1 MFVKEPRLTI
11 AVVNSFVGVS
21 LLTLPFCFQQCG
33 IILGSLLLVS
43 CSWMTHSSSLM
54 LLKAAVAANRKTYFG
69 LAQTSYGIPG
79 KLVVEIS
86 MIGLMLGT
94 SIAFFAVLEDLG
106 ANLFLAL
113 TGSLSTPWQRALV
126 LLAITSGVVLPLSL
140 ARKVSNSTWQM
151 LISLIFYVLLMTVLL
166 LYCLNSVI
174 SGELVMEKVRFWQWP
189 GIATTLPIFATSF
202 CGHPL
207 VLPMYFNL
215 RGQSVEQMNVI
226 CKQATITTFAFYT
239 VIGVCG
245 YLTLVE
251 AVPGDILAALPP
263 SFATHGTRAIFL
275 ISLTLSFP
283 LVILPCRQAISTLLF
298 EQEKEDGTF
307 SVSGDMPFCQH
318 VITTM
323 VIVYGTMIMGILV
336 PDVQT
341 VLAIIG
347 TTMGTVICFICPS
360 VFHAKLRKDTFTGRI
375 VLGFGILLLL
385 IRASSITD
393 LNGEEL
399 QLQSIRKSRV
409 PDESGNAKIAL
420 RSGELILPELMNDV
434 GDKQMKRKGRMLT
447 YKQVTLSTGV
457 NEENTSTKEITQLQE
472 GSLPS
477 TPSTGARLK
486 ELKEAKRTFIPVSEN
501 RQKTK
506 IFKLPTARTHTD
518 GPSGDEVK
526 SNTQIETYHLF
537 FHFNIT

>member
-106 ANLFLAL
+106 TNLFLAL

-140 ARKVSNSTWQM
+140 ARKVSDSTWQM
-151 LISLIFYVLLMTVLL
+151 LISLMFYVLLMIVLL
-166 LYCLNSVI
+166 LYCLNSMI

-239 VIGVCG
+239 VVGVCG

-307 SVSGDMPFCQH
+307 SVSGDMPLCQH

-399 QLQSIRKSRV
+399 QLQPIRKSRV

-420 RSGELILPELMNDV
+420 RSG
-434 GDKQMKRKGRMLT
+434 
-447 YKQVTLSTGV
+447 
-457 NEENTSTKEITQLQE
+457 
-472 GSLPS
+472 GSAVVAMRPDHVQPVPRLPS
-477 TPSTGARLK
+477 GLK
-486 ELKEAKRTFIPVSEN
+486 VF
-501 RQKTK
+501 Q
-506 IFKLPTARTHTD
+506 
-518 GPSGDEVK
+518 PSGEMP
-526 SNTQIETYHLF
+526 S
-537 FHFNIT
+537 HFGRRCCQTR